1 MTTLSTLPVYP
12 VPARQTAVIFTL
24 TESGSNYVRVWCTA
38 APPGSELRKALDG
51 TSDPPTEPRSRHE
64 VYKGDGGADKPLR
77 RVFETGGR
85 YVLVAQEYT
94 KNATA
99 FGGGYEGDP
108 DGYESETKVGS
119 EATLEL
125 FIGQRMTSEIRV
137 AGESVTVVLWVWD
150 DTIRATT
157 VATHGEKSP
166 TLLATSPTVKVQAA
180 MESAAVI
187 AALAALADDAV
198 TTAIGT
204 PATILGNGAGG
215 FTKEWNDHL
224 ADTAP
229 HATADTENGI
239 PTGLASAASAD
250 NLSDTVNEC
259 LLLIRYH
266 YTNDAVKAGADPPG
280 AGRDTGDYHVPAAV
294 HGNDNVNMPLF
305 RSVGDPRDA
314 YWAVADIHRSY
325 EAHRVSAVGTG
336 GIHDSPDSTNVLTAL
351 PSLLALGSAVFTVW
365 AATSPTTPATQSDG
379 AMALIAKAGFTETPL
394 QG

>member
-12 VPARQTAVIFTL
+12 VPGRQTAVVFTL
-24 TESGSNYVRVWCTA
+24 TESGSNFVRVWCTA

-64 VYKGDGGADKPLR
+64 VYKGDGGADNPLR

-85 YVLVAQEYT
+85 YVFVAQEYT

-108 DGYESETKVGS
+108 DGAPSETPVGT

-125 FIGQRMTSEIRV
+125 FIGQRMTSEIRA

-180 MESAAVI
+180 MESATVI

-198 TTAIGT
+198 ATAIGT
-204 PATILGNGAGG
+204 PATILGNAVGG
-215 FTKEWNDHL
+215 FIEEWNDHI
-224 ADTAP
+224 ADVSP
-229 HATADTENGI
+229 HNAVDAENEI
-239 PTGLASAASAD
+239 PTGLAGAPSAA
-250 NLSDTVNEC
+250 NLASTVNEI
-259 LLLIRYH
+259 LRLMRQH
-266 YTNDAVKAGADPPG
+266 YTNDAVEAGLVS
-280 AGRDTGDYHVPAAV
+280 GRDTGSYHDV
-294 HGNDNVNMPLF
+294 GGGTLDNDNANMPLF
-305 RSVGDPRDA
+305 QSVGDPQDA
-314 YWAVADIHRSY
+314 YWAVAEIHRSY
-325 EAHRVSAVGTG
+325 EAHRADATVHQPPDAV
-336 GIHDSPDSTNVLTAL
+336 NVLSAL
-351 PSLLALGSAVFTVW
+351 PSLLALGSAIFTVW
-365 AATSPTTPATQSDG
+365 ASTSPTTPATQSDG

-394 QG
+394 GI